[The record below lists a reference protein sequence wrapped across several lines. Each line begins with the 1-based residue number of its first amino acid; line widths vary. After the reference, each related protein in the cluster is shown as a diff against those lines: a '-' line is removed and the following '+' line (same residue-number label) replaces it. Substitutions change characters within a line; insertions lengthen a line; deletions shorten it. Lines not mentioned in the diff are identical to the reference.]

1 MEHKCHF
8 SGYAT
13 RNDLLCG
20 DGRTI
25 RKNAFKGC
33 DGAKVPMVW
42 NHIHDDPNAV
52 LGHAILENREDGVY
66 AYCSFNDEPQGRNAL
81 GLVKHGDVR
90 ALSIWANQLKQIGGD
105 VIHGVIKELSLV
117 LAGANPGAYID
128 FVMGHSDESNDELYA
143 NYDENALVIYHSAD
157 DEPETEPVTEDP
169 KAEPTVEEPAVK
181 EPASDKDEVLEHS
194 DDKKDEEDG
203 NTKTFKHVFD
213 TLNEEQKT
221 LLYGLVGGILAD
233 DDSDDESEAD
243 EIEHSETPGKTIKE
257 VFDTLNE
264 EQKNL
269 FYMVIGEIEKTIAD
283 DSETEETETIKHNES
298 EGGNETMKT
307 NVFEKTDAQA
317 EKFVLSHA
325 DQEMILKSAKETGV
339 GSLKK
344 AISMYLEDQT
354 SLAHGL
360 DLGDNEVLEELLPDH
375 KLLNPGAPEV
385 LRDFD
390 QSWVMGVISK
400 IHKSPY
406 ARIRTR
412 KADARA
418 KDLKAK
424 GYKKGEEKKLT
435 EHIKLL
441 GRKTEPT
448 TVYQKDELNRDD
460 IIDITDFD
468 VVAYIW
474 QLMKDN
480 MYETLALAALVG
492 DGREDTDPDKI
503 SETNIRPIWKDD
515 ELYTIHRD
523 VDIEAA
529 KAELQG
535 SNTGANFGEN
545 YIYAEAIITAALYS
559 REKFKGS
566 GTPTL
571 YCAPHLV
578 NVMLLA
584 RDLNGRRIYDSKA
597 DLARALNVAAIVE
610 IEQLEGK
617 TREDSEGNTKKL
629 LGLFVNLADYSFGST
644 KGGEITK
651 FDDFDI
657 DFNKYKY
664 LMETRLS
671 GALTEPFSAIA
682 LEEPVVAG

>member
-25 RKNAFKGC
+25 RSGAFKGC
-33 DGAKVPMVW
+33 DGAKVPLIW
-42 NHIHDDPNAV
+42 QHIHDDPNAV
-52 LGHAILENREDGVY
+52 LGHAVLENREDGVY
-66 AYCSFNDEPQGRNAL
+66 AYCTFNDEPQGRNAL

-90 ALSIWANQLKQIGGD
+90 GLSIWANQLKQIGGD
-105 VIHGVIKELSLV
+105 VIHGVIRELSLV

-128 FVMGHSDESNDELYA
+128 FVMAHSDESSDELYA
-143 NYDENALVIYHSAD
+143 NYDENAIVLYHSAD
-157 DEPETEPVTEDP
+157 DEPETEPAVEEP
-169 KAEPTVEEPAVK
+169 KAEPTVEEPMVD
-181 EPASDKDEVLEHS
+181 EPESDKDEALEHS
-194 DDKKDEEDG
+194 DDKSDEEKKDDTEGDDETLQDIVDSMTPKQQKVFYGVIGGLLSTDDDKDENPED
-203 NTKTFKHVFD
+203 KT
-213 TLNEEQKT
+213 NE
-221 LLYGLVGGILAD
+221 
-233 DDSDDESEAD
+233 
-243 EIEHSETPGKTIKE
+243 
-257 VFDTLNE
+257 NN
-264 EQKNL
+264 KN
-269 FYMVIGEIEKTIAD
+269 
-283 DSETEETETIKHNES
+283 IKHNES
-298 EGGNETMKT
+298 EGGNETMKQ
-307 NVFEKTDAQA
+307 NVFEKKDVQT

-325 DQEMILKSAKETGV
+325 DQEMILKTAKETGV

-344 AISMYLEDQT
+344 AISMYLESQE

-360 DLGDNEVLEELLPDH
+360 DLGDTEVLEELLPDH
-375 KLLNPGAPEV
+375 KLLNPGAPEII
-385 LRDFD
+385 RDFD
-390 QSWVMGVISK
+390 NSWVMGVINK

-448 TVYQKDELNRDD
+448 TIYQKDELNRDD

-474 QLMKDN
+474 QMMKDN

-523 VDIEAA
+523 VDIAAA
-529 KAELQG
+529 KEELQG

-597 DLARALNVAAIVE
+597 DLARALNVAGIVE

-617 TREDSEGNTKKL
+617 TREDAQGNTKKL
-629 LGLFVNLADYSFGST
+629 LGLFVNLADYQFGST

>member
-128 FVMGHSDESNDELYA
+128 FVMGHSDEGNDELYA

-157 DEPETEPVTEDP
+157 DVHETEPATEEP
-169 KAEPTVEEPAVK
+169 KAEPTVEEPTVE

-194 DDKKDEEDG
+194 DDKSDEENKDEKPKSG
-203 NTKTFKHVFD
+203 KTPQEIID
-213 TLNEEQKT
+213 SMTEEQ
-221 LLYGLVGGILAD
+221 
-233 DDSDDESEAD
+233 
-243 EIEHSETPGKTIKE
+243 
-257 VFDTLNE
+257 
-264 EQKNL
+264 QNL
-269 FYMVIGEIEKTIAD
+269 FYGVVGGLLATD
-283 DSETEETETIKHNES
+283 DEEPKEESKEDSQEDTNKNIKHNTS
-298 EGGNETMKT
+298 EGGNETMKQ
-307 NVFEKTDAQA
+307 NVFEKKDVQT

-344 AISMYLEDQT
+344 AISMYLENQA

-360 DLGDNEVLEELLPDH
+360 DLADTEVLEELLPDH
-375 KLLNPGAPEV
+375 KLLNPGAPTV

-424 GYKKGEEKKLT
+424 GYKKGEEKRLT

-535 SNTGANFGEN
+535 SNTGAHFGEN

-571 YCAPHLV
+571 YCTPHLV

-617 TREDSEGNTKKL
+617 TREDDQGNTKKL

>member
-33 DGAKVPMVW
+33 DGAKVPLVW
-42 NHIHDDPNAV
+42 QHIHDDPNAV

-128 FVMGHSDESNDELYA
+128 FVMAHSDESNDELYA
-143 NYDENALVIYHSAD
+143 SYDENALVIYHSAD
-157 DEPETEPVTEDP
+157 DESEIEPVVEEP
-169 KAEPTVEEPAVK
+169 KAEPTVEEPTV
-181 EPASDKDEVLEHS
+181 EGSESDKDEALEHS
-194 DDKKDEEDG
+194 DDKSDDAKNDDEPKSE
-203 NTKTFKHVFD
+203 KTPQEIVESM
-213 TLNEEQKT
+213 TEEQ
-221 LLYGLVGGILAD
+221 
-233 DDSDDESEAD
+233 
-243 EIEHSETPGKTIKE
+243 
-257 VFDTLNE
+257 
-264 EQKNL
+264 QNL
-269 FYMVIGEIEKTIAD
+269 FYGVVGGLMATD
-283 DSETEETETIKHNES
+283 DDETDDKSDDKETKNIKHNES
-298 EGGNETMKT
+298 EGGNETMKQ
-307 NVFEKTDAQA
+307 NAFDANKDVQT

-325 DQEMILKSAKETGV
+325 DQEMILKTAKETGV

-344 AISMYLEDQT
+344 AISMYLEEQK

-360 DLGDNEVLEELLPDH
+360 DLGDTEVLEELLPDH
-375 KLLNPGAPEV
+375 KLLNPGAPEII
-385 LRDFD
+385 RDFD
-390 QSWVMGVISK
+390 NSWVMGVINK

-424 GYKKGEEKKLT
+424 GYNEKGGEKKLV

-448 TVYQKDELNRDD
+448 TIYQKDELNRDD

-468 VVAYIW
+468 VVSYIW
-474 QLMKDN
+474 QMMKDN

-503 SETNIRPIWKDD
+503 SETNIRPIWKDED
-515 ELYTIHRD
+515 LYTIHRD
-523 VDIEAA
+523 VDIAAA

-535 SNTGANFGEN
+535 TNTNANFGEN

-597 DLARALNVAAIVE
+597 DLARALNVAGIVE

-617 TREDSEGNTKKL
+617 TRQDAEGNTKKL
-629 LGLFVNLADYSFGST
+629 LGLFVNLADYQFGST

-682 LEEPVVAG
+682 LEEPVTGA

>member
-25 RKNAFKGC
+25 RKDAFKGC
-33 DGAKVPMVW
+33 DGIKVPIVW
-42 NHIHDDPNAV
+42 NHEHNDPKAV
-52 LGHAILENREDGVY
+52 LGHAILENRADGVY
-66 AYCSFNDEPQGRNAL
+66 AYGTFNDEPQGRNAL
-81 GLVKHGDVR
+81 ALVKHGDVR

-105 VIHGVIKELSLV
+105 VIHGVIRELSLV

-128 FVMGHSDESNDELYA
+128 FVMAHSDESEDELYA

-157 DEPETEPVTEDP
+157 DEPEATQVKDKTDEETPEKDEP
-169 KAEPTVEEPAVK
+169 VEEPIQ
-181 EPASDKDEVLEHS
+181 HS
-194 DDKKDEEDG
+194 DDKPEEKKDEKPKSEKSPKEILDSM
-203 NTKTFKHVFD
+203 T
-213 TLNEEQKT
+213 EEQ
-221 LLYGLVGGILAD
+221 
-233 DDSDDESEAD
+233 
-243 EIEHSETPGKTIKE
+243 
-257 VFDTLNE
+257 
-264 EQKNL
+264 QNL
-269 FYMVIGEIEKTIAD
+269 FYGVVGGLLAEEDKPD
-283 DSETEETETIKHNES
+283 DKDSKDESNKNIKHNES
-298 EGGNETMKT
+298 EGGNETMKK
-307 NVFEKTDAQA
+307 NAFDKTDVQA

-325 DQEMILKSAKETGV
+325 DQEMILKTAKETGV

-344 AISMYLEDQT
+344 AISMYLEGQNAL
-354 SLAHGL
+354 SHGL
-360 DLGDNEVLEELLPDH
+360 DLGDTEVLEELLPDH

-390 QSWVMGVISK
+390 QSWVMGVINK

-406 ARIRTR
+406 ARVRTR

-515 ELYTIHRD
+515 ELYTIHKD
-523 VDIEAA
+523 VDIAKA

-535 SNTGANFGEN
+535 SNTSANFGEN

-566 GTPTL
+566 GTPNL

-597 DLARALNVAAIVE
+597 DLARALNVSAIVE

-617 TREDSEGNTKKL
+617 TREDAEGNTKKL

-682 LEEPVVAG
+682 LEEPVTA

>member
-25 RKNAFKGC
+25 RKNAFKDC
-33 DGAKVPMVW
+33 DGLKVPLVW
-42 NHIHDDPNAV
+42 NHIHDDLNAV
-52 LGHAILENREDGVY
+52 LGHAILENRDDGVY
-66 AYCSFNDEPQGRNAL
+66 AYCTFNDEPQGRKSL
-81 GLVKHGDVR
+81 ELVKHGDVR

-105 VIHGVIKELSLV
+105 VIHGVIRELSLV

-128 FVMGHSDESNDELYA
+128 FVMAHSDESSDELYA

-157 DEPETEPVTEDP
+157 EVEETPADETPAEETP
-169 KAEPTVEEPAVK
+169 AEETTVETV
-181 EPASDKDEVLEHS
+181 STDESIQHS
-194 DDKKDEEDG
+194 DDKTSDDKSEEDNETG
-203 NTKTFKHVFD
+203 KTFKEVFD
-213 TLNEEQKT
+213 TFNEEQKT
-221 LLYGLVGGILAD
+221 LFYG
-233 DDSDDESEAD
+233 
-243 EIEHSETPGKTIKE
+243 
-257 VFDTLNE
+257 
-264 EQKNL
+264 
-269 FYMVIGEIEKTIAD
+269 VIGGLIAEDNEPDKNEKP
-283 DSETEETETIKHNES
+283 EENKNIKHNES

-307 NVFEKTDAQA
+307 NVFEQKDVQTNNA
-317 EKFVLSHA
+317 VLSHA
-325 DQEMILKSAKETGV
+325 DQEAIVALAKTPGV
-339 GSLKK
+339 GSLKQ
-344 AISMYLEDQT
+344 AMAVYAEQNALS
-354 SLAHGL
+354 HGL
-360 DLGDNEVLEELLPDH
+360 DLGDTEVLNELLPDH
-375 KLLNPGAPEV
+375 KLLNPGAPGII
-385 LRDFD
+385 RDFD
-390 QSWVMGVISK
+390 NSWVMKVINK

-418 KDLKAK
+418 KDLRAK
-424 GYKKGEEKKLT
+424 GYKKGEEKKLSN
-435 EHIKLL
+435 HIKLL

-448 TVYQKDELNRDD
+448 TIYTKDELHRDD
-460 IIDITDFD
+460 VIDIVDFD
-468 VVAYIW
+468 VIAFTW

-480 MYETLALAALVG
+480 LFETLALAALVG
-492 DGREDTDPDKI
+492 DGRDDADPDKI
-503 SETNIRPIWKDD
+503 SETNIRPIWKD
-515 ELYTIHRD
+515 EEFYTIHQD
-523 VDIEAA
+523 VDIAKA

-545 YIYAEAIITAALYS
+545 YVYAEAIITAALYS

-566 GTPTL
+566 GTPALFCT
-571 YCAPHLV
+571 PHLV

-597 DLARALNVAAIVE
+597 DLARALNVSEIVE

-617 TREDSEGNTKKL
+617 TRETEDGKTKKL
-629 LGLFVNLADYSFGST
+629 LGLFVNLADYQFGST

-671 GALTEPFSAIA
+671 GALVEPFSAIA
-682 LEEPVVAG
+682 LEEPVEAED

>member
-25 RKNAFKGC
+25 RKDAFKGC
-33 DGAKVPMVW
+33 DGVKVPIVW
-42 NHIHDDPNAV
+42 NHEHNDPNAV
-52 LGHAILENREDGVY
+52 LGHAILENRADGVY
-66 AYCSFNDEPQGRNAL
+66 AYGTFNDEPQGRNAL
-81 GLVKHGDVR
+81 ALVKHGDVR

-105 VIHGVIKELSLV
+105 VIHGVIRELSLV

-128 FVMGHSDESNDELYA
+128 FVMAHSDESGDELYA

-157 DEPETEPVTEDP
+157 EDKTPAEGTHTEETPVDETLQHSED
-169 KAEPTVEEPAVK
+169 K
-181 EPASDKDEVLEHS
+181 SDE
-194 DDKKDEEDG
+194 DKKDEDKKDDEKKDG
-203 NTKTFKHVFD
+203 ETFQDIVDSMTEKQQNVFYGVIGG
-213 TLNEEQKT
+213 
-221 LLYGLVGGILAD
+221 LLAAD
-233 DDSDDESEAD
+233 DKDEDPED
-243 EIEHSETPGKTIKE
+243 KK
-257 VFDTLNE
+257 D
-264 EQKNL
+264 KN
-269 FYMVIGEIEKTIAD
+269 
-283 DSETEETETIKHNES
+283 IKHNES

-307 NVFEKTDAQA
+307 NVFEKKDVQT

-325 DQEMILKSAKETGV
+325 DQEMILKTAKETGV

-344 AISMYLEDQT
+344 AISMYLESQN

-360 DLGDNEVLEELLPDH
+360 DLGDTEVLEELLPDH
-375 KLLNPGAPEV
+375 KLLNPGAPEI

-390 QSWVMGVISK
+390 NSWVMGVINK

-448 TVYQKDELNRDD
+448 TIYQKDELNRDD
-460 IIDITDFD
+460 IVDITDFD

-474 QLMKDN
+474 QMMKDN
-480 MYETLALAALVG
+480 MYESLALAALVG

-503 SETNIRPIWKDD
+503 SETNIRPIWKDE
-515 ELYTIHRD
+515 ELYTIHKD
-523 VDIEAA
+523 VDIAKA

-535 SNTGANFGEN
+535 SNTSANFGEN

-597 DLARALNVAAIVE
+597 DLARALNVSAIVE

-617 TREDSEGNTKKL
+617 TREDAEGNTKKL

-651 FDDFDI
+651 FSDFDI

-682 LEEPVVAG
+682 LEEPVTATEG